1 MLLLSKKQVNELIE
15 HSRKKLPN
23 ETCGILAGKDRKV
36 ERVYQM
42 ANTDKSSTTFF
53 MEPKQQLEIMKEI
66 RNLRLE
72 MVGIYHSHPDTR
84 AYPSARDVNM
94 AFYEDVSYIIIALQD
109 KEDIKIKSF
118 KIKNK
123 KIQEEKLK
131 IID

>member
-1 MLLLSKKQVNELIE
+1 MLLLSKKQANELIE

-23 ETCGILAGKDRKV
+23 EACGILAGKDRKV
-36 ERVYQM
+36 EKVYQM
-42 ANTDKSSTTFF
+42 TNTDESSTTFF
-53 MEPKQQLEIMKEI
+53 MEPKQQLKVMKEI

-72 MVGIYHSHPDTR
+72 MVGIYHSHPDTK
-84 AYPSARDVNM
+84 AYPSTRDVNM
-94 AFYEDVSYIIIALQD
+94 AFYEDVSYVIISLQD